1 MFHHQRGGKIDEARE
16 DREINMAAICTYS
29 LVTGTQHVRLCT
41 CYSVEMDFTFS
52 EKKKKC
58 IWLWPVA
65 STRESFWVMLLLVKN
80 RKKMPHC
87 ISCIHKLY
95 KSRSC
100 ITAEV
105 WTRFFVFTNYF
116 ISISWRRTKAR
127 NHRRN
132 KKKRQARKIRRR
144 GAAVGETT
152 RRKRRETESQVDVPT
167 IWRWYW
173 KEICRFQHSL
183 PWQQPL
189 TGPPTP
195 RLACNESSALKVR

>member
-52 EKKKKC
+52 EKKKKKC

-105 WTRFFVFTNYF
+105 WTRSKDANVFVFTNYF

-132 KKKRQARKIRRR
+132 KKKTGTKNKTERCSSWRNNKEKKARDGKPSRCPNNLKMILK
-144 GAAVGETT
+144 GDLPFPALASMTTAAD
-152 RRKRRETESQVDVPT
+152 RAPDPT
-167 IWRWYW
+167 
-173 KEICRFQHSL
+173 
-183 PWQQPL
+183 
-189 TGPPTP
+189 
-195 RLACNESSALKVR
+195 ACL